1 MKASSIVNSDL
12 QSLDKANF
20 TDYEINNSLDFQ
32 KAIQTIMKVRTQN
45 SDSPQPIQTE
55 ERLEK
60 FWDEIDEDIST

>member
-1 MKASSIVNSDL
+1 
-12 QSLDKANF
+12 
-20 TDYEINNSLDFQ
+20 
-32 KAIQTIMKVRTQN
+32 MKVRTQN